1 MAIVVTSNKHGGL
14 WLRYV
19 LTEINFL
26 HFCKGYEMTEIKSW
40 RERNPKLHAVLEAS
54 VYGLTV
60 WSLVSVIWVMN
71 TYNVTLIT

>member
-1 MAIVVTSNKHGGL
+1 MVVTSNMDGGL
-14 WLRYV
+14 RLSYA

-26 HFCKGYEMTEIKSW
+26 YFCKGYEMTDIKSW